1 MTIQHKSKSPTSVT
15 LSLRLDPRS
24 KYLIDLLG
32 REQKRG
38 LTAVIERSVE
48 RAAAD
53 TFLMSEG
60 GEGISF
66 LAMVDQI
73 WSTDEPTR
81 LCNLARLRADLLTVD
96 EMRIW
101 ETVKISPGFWQEG
114 RLQLGLVQAHWDA
127 LLVQI
132 ERRQYLPNNKPFD
145 LPG

>member
-1 MTIQHKSKSPTSVT
+1 MTIQNKSKNPTSVT

-114 RLQLGLVQAHWDA
+114 RCWICPL
-127 LLVQI
+127 I
-132 ERRQYLPNNKPFD
+132 PTFR
-145 LPG
+145 